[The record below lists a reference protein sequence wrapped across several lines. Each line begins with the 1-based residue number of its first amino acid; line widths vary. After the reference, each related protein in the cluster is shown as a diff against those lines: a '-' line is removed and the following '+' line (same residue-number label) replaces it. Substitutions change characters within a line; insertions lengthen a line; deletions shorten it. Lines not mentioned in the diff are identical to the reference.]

1 MFGKMK
7 NISYNPCL
15 FYVLLILSFSL
26 SVTNVADENKTNK
39 ALPICT
45 LIVNSLMI
53 MLMIMLMMLKELKI
67 DIPPILQQDFKYPM
81 FIMVLIL
88 SFILSISNI
97 SDDDQEN
104 KSLSII
110 VLIIDSVVL
119 LLSGYAL
126 MNNFKK

>member
-1 MFGKMK
+1 MIGKMK

-15 FYVLLILSFSL
+15 FFVLLVLSFSL

-53 MLMIMLMMLKELKI
+53 MLMMLKELKI
-67 DIPPILQQDFKYPM
+67 NMPQILQQDFEYPM
-81 FIMVLIL
+81 LIMVLIL

-126 MNNFKK
+126 MNSFKK